1 MKAQFFKRTLTA
13 AAVAASLT
21 AALPA
26 TAQQQSS
33 ILGEIEAQN
42 SQGLTVTAT
51 NPETGYSRQ
60 VEVVDGQFRFPAMAS
75 GSYQL
80 QVRRGDEIVA
90 TRTVRVSL
98 GTNATPVIEV
108 GDDVETIQVMG
119 SRISNVDVTTTNS
132 GLVVGEVDFDK
143 LPVARN
149 LTSVALLAPG
159 TVKGDTGFGNTASF
173 GGASVAENSC
183 YINGLEV
190 TDTRQGLGCGSVPF
204 EFYKEFQVKTGGMSP
219 KYGRSTGGVI
229 NAVTKSGTNM
239 WEFAAVTHF
248 EPSGLQEEG
257 SFSRG
262 SGGVG
267 NVFRDERVSEN
278 DEYSV
283 SLSASGPIIEDT
295 LFIYALVNPR
305 GTESTAA
312 AATGGQF
319 APDTRINYEDSS
331 GSDNLFWGA
340 KIDWDINANHRLSY
354 FGYSDERTTERETFQ
369 YNPNTQVIGDEIGT
383 TIFERGGTAHSL
395 SYTGYWTDDLTVTAM
410 AGEIETQYGSE
421 PSNTECSTVVDTRD
435 VDDPAMSCGP
445 GGSIGENFDTN
456 TQYRLDLEY
465 YFGDH
470 TIRAGYDYQE
480 RESTN
485 VTRPI
490 GGHSW
495 TYATLQPGGSVQ
507 GDTGELFS
515 NDTGAPIDYVSDR
528 IFEGGGQFGSEL
540 SAYYI
545 EDEWRVSDDVIVNI
559 GLRKDKFEGSG
570 TTDEVLY
577 SFSTDWAPRLGVSWD
592 VFGTGDTKV
601 YATWGEYYLPVAN
614 NTIYRAASG
623 VSDTTTY
630 YYFDGI
636 DGATG
641 VPQGISPV
649 NGSESNSQTT
659 SSVSIVPTKP
669 VFQSQEADPFA
680 RQEFII
686 GFEQSINDDLAFSL
700 RGTYRDVTSALDDY
714 CGIYA
719 YPYCVLINP
728 GEDSSWYKDGYYW
741 DGTQL
746 DEDKLALFDGQPDE
760 GSLTTH
766 PNDTTIQ
773 MPEANNEYLAWQS
786 ELKYRTDN
794 FRMNFIYTWSR
805 STGNFEGAVKSDI
818 DQADA
823 GITQDFDFPALM
835 DGAQGYQANDRRH
848 VFKLFGSYDIDDN
861 WTVGVNSTLS
871 SGRPLSAF
879 GRGYP
884 SNDPN
889 IYGSYGDTFYLADC
903 DDAGDCTYDRVPRG
917 TVGRTPWTF
926 NVDASIAYNFTVADV
941 DMKASL
947 DVFNVLNNQE
957 ATSTNEHYEVTEGNR
972 NQWYGAAYS
981 WQSPRYVR
989 LGFEARF

>member
-1 MKAQFFKRTLTA
+1 MN
-13 AAVAASLT
+13 
-21 AALPA
+21 LPA
-26 TAQQQSS
+26 YRKKD
-33 ILGEIEAQN
+33 
-42 SQGLTVTAT
+42 
-51 NPETGYSRQ
+51 P
-60 VEVVDGQFRFPAMAS
+60 
-75 GSYQL
+75 
-80 QVRRGDEIVA
+80 
-90 TRTVRVSL
+90 SL
-98 GTNATPVIEV
+98 A
-108 GDDVETIQVMG
+108 
-119 SRISNVDVTTTNS
+119 
-132 GLVVGEVDFDK
+132 
-143 LPVARN
+143 
-149 LTSVALLAPG
+149 
-159 TVKGDTGFGNTASF
+159 
-173 GGASVAENSC
+173 
-183 YINGLEV
+183 
-190 TDTRQGLGCGSVPF
+190 
-204 EFYKEFQVKTGGMSP
+204 
-219 KYGRSTGGVI
+219 
-229 NAVTKSGTNM
+229 
-239 WEFAAVTHF
+239 
-248 EPSGLQEEG
+248 
-257 SFSRG
+257 
-262 SGGVG
+262 
-267 NVFRDERVSEN
+267 
-278 DEYSV
+278 
-283 SLSASGPIIEDT
+283 
-295 LFIYALVNPR
+295 
-305 GTESTAA
+305 AA

-383 TIFERGGTAHSL
+383 TIFERGGTAHSI
-395 SYTGYWTDDLTVTAM
+395 SYTGYWTDNLTVTGM

-421 PSNTECSTVVDTRD
+421 PSNTECSTVVDTRE
-435 VDDPAMSCGP
+435 VDDPAASCGP

-545 EDEWRVSDDVIVNI
+545 EDEWRVTDDVIVNL

-570 TTDEVLY
+570 TTDEILY
-577 SFSTDWAPRLGVSWD
+577 SFNTDWAPRLGVSWD
-592 VFGTGDTKV
+592 VMGRGETKV
-601 YATWGEYYLPVAN
+601 YATWGKYYLPVAN

-649 NGSESNSQTT
+649 NGNESNSQTT

-680 RQEFII
+680 RQELII

-766 PNDTTIQ
+766 PNDTIIQ
-773 MPEANNEYLAWQS
+773 MPEANNEYVAWQS

-794 FRMNFIYTWSR
+794 LRMNFIYTWSR

-861 WTVGVNSTLS
+861 WTVGLNSTLS

-889 IYGSYGDTFYLADC
+889 IYGSYGDTFYIADC
-903 DDAGDCTYDRVPRG
+903 NDAGDCTYDRVPRG

-947 DVFNVLNNQE
+947 DIFNVLNNQE

-981 WQSPRYVR
+981 WQTPRYVR